1 MIIFDRFLCCI
12 SLKTFGKFFGW
23 AGTVI
28 CVFLAYAIFLVLS
41 GRKTAG
47 DKNDGNSLYAYPQF
61 SQVSVMLI
69 VLLIVAAIFHVLLIC
84 GVKFVSILDI
94 LIHIFI
100 HFISYSSNPSSS
112 YPISFNQL
120 FKLHPLFAFCP
131 PKLISRK

>member
-47 DKNDGNSLYAYPQF
+47 DKIDGNSLYAYPQF
-61 SQVSVMLI
+61 SQISVLLI

-84 GVKFVSILDI
+84 GVKFVSYP
-94 LIHIFI
+94 
-100 HFISYSSNPSSS
+100 HFT
-112 YPISFNQL
+112 
-120 FKLHPLFAFCP
+120 
-131 PKLISRK
+131 